1 MNFEEALEL
10 GRRGVRVC
18 RPGWE
23 EDFLLVWEGR
33 PVRGRFLGESSLA
46 RMRGWEPS
54 DEDSRARDWRLF
66 RRVLPDDWEG
76 CDMPVAGFPDG
87 PDSRDSLDSP
97 DNAASPEA
105 GAQRGR

>member
-23 EDFLLVWEGR
+23 EDFLLVREGR

-54 DEDSRARDWRLF
+54 DEDRLARDWRLF

-76 CDMPVAGFPDG
+76 CDMPAAGFPDS

-97 DNAASPEA
+97 DNAASTEA